1 MNTCDP
7 DQRARLRHP
16 TGFHLSVASQNHSV
30 LVGDTSAAFHTL
42 VRSCAWKAPDIT
54 RRAPRLSAA
63 CFAQKEAF
71 LAS

>member
-1 MNTCDP
+1 
-7 DQRARLRHP
+7 
-16 TGFHLSVASQNHSV
+16 

-42 VRSCAWKAPDIT
+42 ASSCAWKAPDIT

-63 CFAQKEAF
+63 CFVQKEEF